1 MLIKVTTDNHIQG
14 GDELRQLVE
23 SAVQHALKRFA
34 SRVTRVEAHL
44 SDESSHAKSR
54 GNDKR
59 CKLEARLAGLQP
71 IAVHHDG
78 DTIKQAIDGAADK
91 LEKILDRT
99 LGRLHDSQDRIS
111 ASGEPT

>member
-1 MLIKVTTDNHIQG
+1 VLVKVTTDNHIQG
-14 GDELRQLVE
+14 SQDLTQTVE
-23 SAVQHALKRFA
+23 NVVQHALKRFA

-44 SDESSHAKSR
+44 SDESSSSKSR
-54 GNDKR
+54 ANDKR

-71 IAVHHDG
+71 ISVHHDG
-78 DTIKQAIDGAADK
+78 DTLKQAIDGAAEK